1 MAQGAL
7 PFTSRGYA
15 DKERESRTRGRR
27 TSLPPPFFW
36 SCRKRR
42 RRRSRCRHLQPIF
55 FPSLSLSLSCFLSF
69 FFTKLE
75 RRSPLHGGTAVCWL
89 CFFLSPGLGV
99 LCLLLSQAGG
109 VVHRA
114 ALCWA
119 RLRCAVLLAQGSGVP
134 AVPSSLNPRASKAC

>member
-27 TSLPPPFFW
+27 TSLPPLFFGAVENAAGDEVDVGTF
-36 SCRKRR
+36 SQ
-42 RRRSRCRHLQPIF
+42 SF
-55 FPSLSLSLSCFLSF
+55 FPLSLSLSLSCFLSF

-99 LCLLLSQAGG
+99 LCLLLSQAWG

-119 RLRCAVLLAQGSGVP
+119 RLRCAVLLAWGSQDSLLRVP
-134 AVPSSLNPRASKAC
+134 GDA